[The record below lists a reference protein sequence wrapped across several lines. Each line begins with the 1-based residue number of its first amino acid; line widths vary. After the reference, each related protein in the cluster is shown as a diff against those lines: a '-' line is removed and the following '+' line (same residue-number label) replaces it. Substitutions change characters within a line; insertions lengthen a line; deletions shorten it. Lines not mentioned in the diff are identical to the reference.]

1 MVIYDNPLT
10 YSIIKNQD
18 FIIIK
23 LNENLE
29 NISVSLLK
37 QNTCEENTFDILK
50 DPELLIDTI
59 VYRLPIIDGIYQIKI
74 NIQGV
79 ITNYNFLYYDNLLKS
94 IINDVEIVLCNS
106 LNCNNCR
113 EIDNKDLTRV
123 LLKIISYYI
132 LMKEYYGEFLDSS
145 LDCLKCTI
153 EDSNKCLLLNEK
165 ILTNQEN
172 LDLFNKIISSFY
184 LIFYY
189 FDKVSYPDEDIDK
202 KFKYDKIK
210 HCIISKGLNINCI
223 ETKINLI

>member
-1 MVIYDNPLT
+1 MVIYDNQLT

-94 IINDVEIVLCNS
+94 IINDVETVLCNS
-106 LNCNNCR
+106 LNSAPLLAVNKN
-113 EIDNKDLTRV
+113 EIASNPFE
-123 LLKIISYYI
+123 LKLSNGFKSI
-132 LMKEYYGEFLDSS
+132 L
-145 LDCLKCTI
+145 
-153 EDSNKCLLLNEK
+153 N
-165 ILTNQEN
+165 
-172 LDLFNKIISSFY
+172 
-184 LIFYY
+184 
-189 FDKVSYPDEDIDK
+189 
-202 KFKYDKIK
+202 
-210 HCIISKGLNINCI
+210 
-223 ETKINLI
+223 